1 MAVAPDNEAES
12 TRVTLE
18 SVETS
23 AIPPETSKTTNEPAK
38 PKLTASALKKV
49 PRDWRC
55 DRCVKIFDLTDED
68 IDNLYIL
75 YSKYDSSGTGW
86 LPIQYY
92 LDTVLGLSKNILTDA
107 IFELLNTK
115 EASAINFGEFVHISC
130 TFSCFEA
137 IEMLKFMFYILDR
150 EKTGYVDKTEIKH
163 LIFLLWHHEI
173 SSNLKTALEYFDE
186 LDLGDGRLTFNDAI
200 KVYKRYPSTFHPIF
214 QLQQEIQRSSFGEM
228 FWENKKMDLKESA
241 ELRKLAEV
249 ARAKKAASDAANAAA
264 LAEMALVKQRMGF
277 IKYYLMPWLREK
289 ERIKIKKIAAI
300 QQKLEEEAAAGPPP
314 EEKKE

>member
-1 MAVAPDNEAES
+1 MSVAPETENAG
-12 TRVTLE
+12 VTLE
-18 SVETS
+18 SVQTS
-23 AIPPETSKTTNEPAK
+23 ADPPSYSPKASEPAK
-38 PKLTASALKKV
+38 PKISANGLKKV

-55 DRCVKIFDLTDED
+55 DRCVKIFDLVDED
-68 IDNLYIL
+68 IDNLYKIYL
-75 YSKYDSSGTGW
+75 KYDQAGTGW
-86 LPIQYY
+86 IPIQHY
-92 LDTVLGLSKNILTDA
+92 LDNILHLGKNILTDA

-163 LIFLLWHHEI
+163 LILLLWHHEV
-173 SSNLKTALEYFDE
+173 SSNLNTALEYFDA
-186 LDLGDGRLTFNDAI
+186 LDLGDGRLTFKDAI

-214 QLQQEIQRSSFGEM
+214 QLQQEIQRSSLGEM
-228 FWENKKMDLKESA
+228 FWENKKMDLKEGA
-241 ELRKLAEV
+241 ELRKLAEL
-249 ARAKKAASDAANAAA
+249 AKAKKAAADAENAAA
-264 LAEMALVKQRMGF
+264 LAELALVKQRLGLL
-277 IKYYLMPWLREK
+277 KYYLMPWLREK

-300 QQKLEEEAAAGPPP
+300 QQRLEEEAAAGPK

>member
-1 MAVAPDNEAES
+1 MAVAPDTEVENAGVSLEA
-12 TRVTLE
+12 
-18 SVETS
+18 VEAS
-23 AIPPETSKTTNEPAK
+23 ADPPEASKTKNEPAK
-38 PKLTASALKKV
+38 PQLTASALKKV

-55 DRCVKIFDLTDED
+55 DRCVKIFDLQDED
-68 IDNLYIL
+68 IDNLYKI
-75 YSKYDSSGTGW
+75 YAKYETTGTGW
-86 LPIQYY
+86 LPIQNY
-92 LDTVLGLSKNILTDA
+92 LDIVLGLGKNILTDA

-150 EKTGYVDKTEIKH
+150 EKSGYVDKTEIKH
-163 LIFLLWHHEI
+163 LILLLWHHEV
-173 SSNLKTALEYFDE
+173 SSNLRTALEYFDE

-241 ELRKLAEV
+241 ELRKLAEL
-249 ARAKKAASDAANAAA
+249 ARAKKAAADAANAAA
-264 LAEMALVKQRMGF
+264 LAEMALVKQRMGIF
-277 IKYYLMPWLREK
+277 KYYLMPWLREK

-300 QQKLEEEAAAGPPP
+300 QQKLEEEAAAGPP